1 MGTRE
6 RGDAT
11 EKRNYKANY
20 VLPFRACFKLR
31 QLQKRVTN
39 IVPFNAG
46 LIVRFL

>member
-6 RGDAT
+6 RGDT
-11 EKRNYKANY
+11 TGKRNYKANH
-20 VLPFRACFKLR
+20 VLPFRRLLR
-31 QLQKRVTN
+31 QLQKRVAN